1 MTHWI
6 ALQNAPIRNGRNSA
20 RECSSSLTSTTHFGR
35 KISQVA
41 VHKLVDHKLVNFS
54 KNNVYT
60 RDIIL

>member
-6 ALQNAPIRNGRNSA
+6 ALQNAPIRNERKSA
-20 RECSSSLTSTTHFGR
+20 RECSSSLTNTTHFGR